1 MGYALGISRKM
12 RRYRDELFEGVGD
25 LVPRDHHELL
35 KALCSHL
42 TMCTGREVRLMFE
55 SFPADTVSGL
65 WVDLGDFDLIVV
77 EANTAPLHQIVIA
90 GHELWHHKEGHCG
103 HCANPA
109 GVAAAA
115 RMLGDRWSVSDAIAY
130 VAARGG
136 IGLDEERR
144 AETFGR
150 LLAAKFLP
158 YMEGDRGQP
167 SADGV
172 VGRIQ
177 ASLKG

>member
-1 MGYALGISRKM
+1 MGISREM
-12 RRYRDELFEGVGD
+12 RRYRDQLFKGVGD
-25 LVPRDHHELL
+25 PVPRDSHELL

-42 TMCTGREVRLMFE
+42 TTCTGREVRLMFE

-65 WVDLGDFDLIVV
+65 WVDLGDFDLIAV

-103 HCANPA
+103 HGASPA
-109 GVAAAA
+109 GAAAAA
-115 RMLGDRWSVSDAIAY
+115 RMLGDRWSVSDAIAH
-130 VAARGG
+130 VAARGDTD
-136 IGLDEERR
+136 LDEERR

-158 YMEGDRGQP
+158 YMEGDRGRP
-167 SADGV
+167 PADGV